1 MSGSKLIVV
10 YTKPAVPGSVK
21 TRLVP
26 PFTAEQAAEF
36 HLAALADVVGIAG
49 RAAARVELHVAG
61 DDDDAGEYRA
71 LYPELEVFRQA
82 DGELGERMKQAFDD
96 CFQRG
101 FDDVLILGSDH
112 PTLPIEF
119 LAAAFAHLGDADLA
133 LGPSQDGGYYC
144 VAVRRASWPAAAA
157 VFHDI
162 PWSGP
167 DVLVRSLERARAAGL
182 TVALAPEWYD
192 VDRPEDL
199 ERVGRDAPPA
209 SAARRYLKE
218 MWRRSGGCCST

>member
-1 MSGSKLIVV
+1 MSDSQLIVV

-26 PFTAEQAAEF
+26 PFSADQAAEF
-36 HLAALADVVGIAG
+36 HLAALADVVAIAG
-49 RAAARVELHVAG
+49 RAAARVELHIAG
-61 DDDDAGEYRA
+61 DDDDAGEFRA
-71 LYPELEVFRQA
+71 LYPELEIHRQG
-82 DGELGERMKQAFDD
+82 DGGLGDRMARTFDI
-96 CFQRG
+96 CFERG
-101 FDDVLILGSDH
+101 FESVLILGSDH
-112 PTLPIEF
+112 PTLPTEF

-144 VAVRRASWPAAAA
+144 VAVCRASWPAAAA

-199 ERVGRDAPPA
+199 ERVGRDAPPD

-218 MWRRSGGCCST
+218 LWRRRGGCCST